1 MKKLI
6 VIAFFSILA
15 LSSNA
20 EVYRV
25 GVVPQFEAQR
35 ISLIWQPILNL
46 LNAETGH
53 EFRLEQSDSIP
64 EFEKAFLRGDFDIAY
79 MNPWHAVMAYESQ
92 QYRPILRDQ
101 SRKLRGILVVKKDGP
116 IRSLE
121 QLNGK
126 SIAFP
131 APNALGASLLMRAE
145 LTREHGVNFTPR
157 YVGTH
162 SSAYLNVA
170 LGSAAAGGG
179 VMRTLDE
186 QSLALRNRLRILY
199 QTQPVNPHPLVVH
212 PRVPEE
218 LVNSLLRVFL
228 TGSAAEKLATLLE
241 QVPIRDAVESSIDD
255 YLRLQDLGLRD
266 FYVN

>member
-6 VIAFFSILA
+6 AIALFSVLA
-15 LSSNA
+15 LNSNA

-35 ISLIWQPILNL
+35 ISRIWQPILNR

-53 EFRLEQSDSIP
+53 EFRLEQSESIP

-79 MNPWHAVMAYESQ
+79 MNPWHAVMAYEAQ

-101 SRKLRGILVVKKDGP
+101 SRKLRGILVVKKNGP
-116 IRSLE
+116 IKSLE

-126 SIAFP
+126 NIAFP

-145 LTREHGVNFTPR
+145 LTREHGITFTPR

-179 VMRTLDE
+179 VMRTLAE
-186 QSLALRNRLRILY
+186 QSPALRDKLRVLY

-218 LVNSLLRVFL
+218 LVHSLLGVFL
-228 TGSAAEKLATLLE
+228 TGSAAEELAVLLAE
-241 QVPIRDAVESSIDD
+241 VPIRDAAQSSIDD
-255 YLRLQDLGLRD
+255 YLRLQDLGLSD

>member
-6 VIAFFSILA
+6 AVAFLSVLA
-15 LSSNA
+15 LSSHA
-20 EVYRV
+20 EIYRV

-35 ISLIWQPILNL
+35 ISRIWQPILNL
-46 LNAETGH
+46 LSKETGH
-53 EFRLEQSDSIP
+53 EFKLEQSESIP

-79 MNPWHAVMAYESQ
+79 MNPWHAVMAYDAHG
-92 QYRPILRDQ
+92 YRPILRDQ
-101 SRKLRGILVVKKDGP
+101 SRKLRGILVVKKEGA
-116 IRSLE
+116 ITSLE

-145 LTREHGVNFTPR
+145 LSREHGIDFIPR

-162 SSAYLNVA
+162 SSTYLNVA

-179 VMRTLDE
+179 VKRTLGE
-186 QSLALRNRLRILY
+186 QSPALRDKLRVLY
-199 QTQPVNPHPLVVH
+199 QTEPVNPHPLVVH

-218 LVNSLLRVFL
+218 LVSRLLALFL
-228 TGSAAEKLATLLE
+228 SGTEAEKLATLL
-241 QVPIRDAVESSIDD
+241 QDIPIRDAVESSIED
-255 YLRLQDLGLRD
+255 YLRLQDLGLSD
-266 FYVN
+266 FYVK